1 MLKQFEGLSTPLVA
15 DACVR
20 LGVGARVAPVG
31 VAAGSSGRVVRATGT
46 GGGGGGCFRCG
57 TTGAWTCSWRRT
69 GRRGTGTC
77 W

>member
-31 VAAGSSGRVVRATGT
+31 VAAVTAGARVA
-46 GGGGGGCFRCG
+46 CFRCG